1 MILFLYNCLVN
12 LMTWV
17 YFTRIVFFHKT
28 GMHQQSTTHLFMIEP
43 VEFYSNEQT
52 AFTNHYQKEVTNE
65 SADDIAEKALAEFHG
80 LKNAIEE
87 RGIKVTSL
95 LGSRDCPDHI
105 FPNWFMTFDDKT
117 MQIFS
122 MMAPNRREEK
132 KAHMIQ
138 HLTESYELTD
148 DMSHLEEK
156 EVFLESTSSM
166 VFDRVNRIVYGGISP
181 RTNAVQLILWCRNN
195 NYELVL
201 FETESHKG
209 SPIYH
214 TDVLMYVGTDIIGI
228 CLDVIKPEHRDFVKE
243 KVNANHKVVELT
255 SDQIQSFCGNA
266 IEAKNEKNELFLI
279 ISSTAYNA
287 LNKDQIDSLL
297 TSYKEIIY
305 SDIPTIEKYGG
316 GSARCMLTELF

>member
-1 MILFLYNCLVN
+1 
-12 LMTWV
+12 
-17 YFTRIVFFHKT
+17 
-28 GMHQQSTTHLFMIEP
+28 MHQQSTSHLFMIEP

-52 AFTNHYQKEVTNE
+52 AYTNHYQKTVLDEA
-65 SADDIAEKALAEFHG
+65 ADKISEKALAEFHG
-80 LKNAIEE
+80 LKNAIEK

-95 LGSRDCPDHI
+95 LGSSDCPDHV
-105 FPNWFMTFDDKT
+105 FPNWFITFDDKT

-132 KAHMIQ
+132 KSHMIQ
-138 HLTESYELTD
+138 HLSETYELTD
-148 DMSHLEEK
+148 DISHLEEK
-156 EVFLESTSSM
+156 EIFLESTSSM

-181 RTNAVQLILWCRNN
+181 RTNAVQLIIWCRNN
-195 NYELVL
+195 NYDLVL

-228 CLDVIKPEHRDFVKE
+228 CLDVIKPEHREFVRE
-243 KVNANHKVVELT
+243 KVNQYHDVLEL
-255 SDQIQSFCGNA
+255 SAEQIQDFCGNA
-266 IEAKNEKNELFLI
+266 IEAKNDKGELFLI
-279 ISSTAYNA
+279 ISTRAYQA
-287 LNKDQIDSLL
+287 LNQNQIKKLL
-297 TSYKEIIY
+297 ESYKEIIH